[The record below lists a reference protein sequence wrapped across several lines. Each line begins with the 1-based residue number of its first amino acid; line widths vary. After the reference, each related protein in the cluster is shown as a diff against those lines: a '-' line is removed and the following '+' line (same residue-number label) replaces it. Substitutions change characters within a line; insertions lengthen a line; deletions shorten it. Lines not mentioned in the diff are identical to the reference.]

1 MEKSQKFETTTASY
15 VIAAHGTML
24 TSLNAQQTK
33 KYYAINIPINVEL
46 YTFADLGNCL
56 PMYKREADFI
66 CKNYK
71 KTPQKS
77 HSPAF
82 KFSYEHGK
90 INKFPE
96 LFLTPDEVTPA
107 QFYSGVTHCIP
118 EHYRT
123 SGSRKKEL
131 IYNIDAKNTKNCNCA
146 SIVPNNISSA
156 YDCEKNYSDY
166 YKAQLKDYKYDP
178 DAPASNINKC
188 GPILLSEAVKI
199 IQAHCSIYYGSA
211 CVIKIYIF
219 TCLAET
225 DLTTLVDN
233 IDSIVIE
240 YEEEKKGDYTPTPNS
255 ETNLMEYYDEVS
267 KHNTRSKVNNNVV
280 ENLTDFNAIPLI
292 DQFRSKYRFMIEHKI
307 FDFITYKDTYKE
319 FTSDLRSGVSGT
331 SKQLVEKLE
340 KQYNSLDINK
350 LGICLIEALNKI
362 KFDESDNDP
371 TILPNM
377 NEIDIAHPFIAN
389 LAKVNEP
396 AFINVIYE
404 RLKILINKAQEQK
417 LASGRRRRKKT
428 LRQRKFPYVKKKS
441 TKKKLTK
448 KA

>member
-1 MEKSQKFETTTASY
+1 MEKSPKFEETTASY

-24 TSLNAQQTK
+24 TSLSAQHTK
-33 KYYAINIPINVEL
+33 KYYAIDIPINVEL

-71 KTPQKS
+71 ETPQKS
-77 HSPAF
+77 HAPAF

-118 EHYRT
+118 KHYRT

-166 YKAQLKDYKYDP
+166 YKTQLKDYKYDP
-178 DAPASNINKC
+178 TSNINKC

-219 TCLAET
+219 TCLTET
-225 DLTTLVDN
+225 DLKTLVDN

-240 YEEEKKGDYTPTPNS
+240 YEKAKKGGYTPIPNS

-292 DQFRSKYRFMIEHKI
+292 KPLISKYRFMIEHKI

-319 FTSDLRSGVSGT
+319 FTSDLRDGVSRT
-331 SKQLVEKLE
+331 SEQVVEKLE
-340 KQYNSLDINK
+340 TTYRSLDINK
-350 LGICLIEALNKI
+350 LRRGLINALNKI
-362 KFDESDNDP
+362 TVLDGNDL
-371 TILPNM
+371 TILPEI
-377 NEIDIAHPFIAN
+377 NEISLVHPFIAN

-404 RLKILINKAQEQK
+404 RLKILIDEAKKKK
-417 LASGRRRRKKT
+417 LASGGRRKKT
-428 LRQRKFPYVKKKS
+428 LHKRKKLPYVKKKS
-441 TKKKLTK
+441 IKKKLTK

>member
-1 MEKSQKFETTTASY
+1 MEKSPKIEETTASY
-15 VIAAHGTML
+15 VIAAHGMML
-24 TSLNAQQTK
+24 TSLSAQQTK
-33 KYYAINIPINVEL
+33 KYYAIDIPINVEL

-71 KTPQKS
+71 ETPQKS
-77 HSPAF
+77 HAPAF

-118 EHYRT
+118 KHYRT

-166 YKAQLKDYKYDP
+166 YKTQLKDYKYDP
-178 DAPASNINKC
+178 TSNINKC

-219 TCLAET
+219 TCLTET
-225 DLTTLVDN
+225 DLKTLVDN

-240 YEEEKKGDYTPTPNS
+240 YEKAKKGGYTPIPNS

-292 DQFRSKYRFMIEHKI
+292 KPLISKYRFMIEHKI

-319 FTSDLRSGVSGT
+319 FTSDLRDGVSRT
-331 SKQLVEKLE
+331 SEQVVEKLE
-340 KQYNSLDINK
+340 TTYRSLDINK
-350 LGICLIEALNKI
+350 LRRGLINALNKI
-362 KFDESDNDP
+362 TVLDGNDL
-371 TILPNM
+371 TILPEI
-377 NEIDIAHPFIAN
+377 NEISLVHPFIAN

-404 RLKILINKAQEQK
+404 RLKILIDEAKKKK
-417 LASGRRRRKKT
+417 LASGGRRKKT
-428 LRQRKFPYVKKKS
+428 LHKRKKLPYVKKKS
-441 TKKKLTK
+441 IKKKLTK

>member
-1 MEKSQKFETTTASY
+1 MEKSPKIEETTASY
-15 VIAAHGTML
+15 VIAAHGMML
-24 TSLNAQQTK
+24 TSLSAQQTK

-166 YKAQLKDYKYDP
+166 YKAQLKGYKYD
-178 DAPASNINKC
+178 PASNINKC

-225 DLTTLVDN
+225 DLKTLVDN

-240 YEEEKKGDYTPTPNS
+240 YEKAKKGGYTPIPNS

-292 DQFRSKYRFMIEHKI
+292 KPLISKYRFMIEHKI
-307 FDFITYKDTYKE
+307 FDIITYKDTYKE
-319 FTSDLRSGVSGT
+319 FTSDLREGVSET
-331 SKQLVEKLE
+331 SEQVVEKLE
-340 KQYNSLDINK
+340 TEYRSLDINK
-350 LGICLIEALNKI
+350 LRRGLINALNKI
-362 KFDESDNDP
+362 TVLDGNDL
-371 TILPNM
+371 TILPEI
-377 NEIDIAHPFIAN
+377 NEISLVHPFITKV
-389 LAKVNEP
+389 AKVNEP
-396 AFINVIYE
+396 AFINVIYGQ
-404 RLKILINKAQEQK
+404 LKKLINKAQEQK
-417 LASGRRRRKKT
+417 LASGRRHKKT
-428 LRQRKFPYVKKKS
+428 LHKRKKLPYVKKKS

>member
-1 MEKSQKFETTTASY
+1 MEKSSKLEETTASY
-15 VIAAHGTML
+15 VITARGTML
-24 TSLNAQQTK
+24 TSLSAQHPK
-33 KYYAINIPINVEL
+33 KYYAINIPENVEL

-118 EHYRT
+118 EHHRT

-166 YKAQLKDYKYDP
+166 YKTQLKGYKYDP
-178 DAPASNINKC
+178 TSNINKC

-331 SKQLVEKLE
+331 SEQVVEKLE
-340 KQYNSLDINK
+340 TEYRSLDINK
-350 LGICLIEALNKI
+350 LRRGLINALNKI
-362 KFDESDNDP
+362 TVLDGNDL
-371 TILPNM
+371 TILPEI
-377 NEIDIAHPFIAN
+377 NEISLVHPFIAN

-404 RLKILINKAQEQK
+404 RLKKLINKAQEQK
-417 LASGRRRRKKT
+417 LASGRRRKKT

-441 TKKKLTK
+441 IKKKLTK

>member
-1 MEKSQKFETTTASY
+1 MEKSPKFEETTASY

-24 TSLNAQQTK
+24 TSLNAQHTK
-33 KYYAINIPINVEL
+33 KYYAINIPENVEL

-96 LFLTPDEVTPA
+96 LFLTPDEITPA

-118 EHYRT
+118 EQYRT
-123 SGSRKKEL
+123 SGSIGKEL
-131 IYNIDAKNTKNCNCA
+131 IYNIDAKNTKNCICS
-146 SIVPNNISSA
+146 SIVPNNRSSA

-166 YKAQLKDYKYDP
+166 YKAQLKGYKYDP
-178 DAPASNINKC
+178 TSNINKC
-188 GPILLSEAVKI
+188 GPILLSEALEI
-199 IQAHCSIYYGSA
+199 IQAHCRIYYGSA

-233 IDSIVIE
+233 IASTVIE
-240 YEEEKKGDYTPTPNS
+240 YEEAKKGDYTPTPNS
-255 ETNLMEYYDEVS
+255 KTNLMEYYDEVS

-292 DQFRSKYRFMIEHKI
+292 EQSRSKYRFMIEHKI
-307 FDFITYKDTYKE
+307 FDFITDKDTYKE

-331 SKQLVEKLE
+331 SEQVVEKLE

-350 LGICLIEALNKI
+350 LGICLIEALNLI
-362 KFDESDNDP
+362 KLDESDIDP

-377 NEIDIAHPFIAN
+377 YEIDIAHPFIAN

-396 AFINVIYE
+396 AFINVIYG
-404 RLKILINKAQEQK
+404 RLKTLIDEAKKKK
-417 LASGRRRRKKT
+417 LAVGRRRKKT

-441 TKKKLTK
+441 IKKKLTK